1 MLVCQTPLRISFLG
15 GGTDLPEYY
24 ENAGKPG
31 RVISTAIDKYTYVVV
46 NKLFRKQWVCNY
58 SKKEICNSIDEIQH
72 EYIREVLKHFN
83 IDFGLEV
90 TTLADIPSEG
100 SGLASSSSI
109 LVGLI
114 HAVSTLVKADLNHND
129 IANLACR
136 IEMETLNKPI
146 GKQDQFAVS
155 YGGFNLISF
164 RKKGKVVVKPLE
176 VDEELERMLVL
187 VNTGIHRKS
196 SDILTDQRKNT
207 QRKVQKYD
215 RMAEYVDEGLR
226 HINAKRFE
234 DFGFTVLNSMRVKQE
249 LAKNIINDNI
259 LGLVQRCVHDVIGYK
274 ICGAG
279 GGGYLLFISD
289 NPKGIISAYPDLDT
303 FRVKFDNQGSRIIF
317 NNEK

>member
-1 MLVCQTPLRISFLG
+1 MLVCQTPLRVSFLG

-24 ENAGKPG
+24 KNASKPG
-31 RVISTAIDKYTYVVV
+31 KVISTAIDKYTYIVV
-46 NKLFRKQWVCNY
+46 NKLYRQQWVCNY

-72 EYIREVLKHFN
+72 EYIREVLKHFK
-83 IDFGLEV
+83 IDFGLEI

-114 HAVSTLVKADLNHND
+114 NAIGTLVKADLNTMD
-129 IANLACR
+129 IARLACE
-136 IEMETLNKPI
+136 IEMDVLGKPI

-155 YGGFNLISF
+155 YGGFNVNSF
-164 RKKGKVVVKPLE
+164 RKSGRVYIEKLE
-176 VDEELERMLVL
+176 IDENLEDMLVL
-187 VNTGIHRKS
+187 VNTGIHRSS
-196 SDILTDQRKNT
+196 SDILTDQKKNT

-215 RMAEYVDEGLR
+215 RIAEYVQEGLKLLKDK
-226 HINAKRFE
+226 NYV

-249 LAKNIINDNI
+249 LAKNIVNDKI
-259 LGLVQRCVHDVIGYK
+259 LQLVQRSAHNLIGYK

-279 GGGYLLFISD
+279 GGGYLLFITD
-289 NPKGIISAYPDLDT
+289 HPKNIEQAFPELDT
-303 FRVKFDNQGSRIIF
+303 FRIKFDNQGTRIIF

>member
-83 IDFGLEV
+83 IDFGLEI

-146 GKQDQFAVS
+146 GKQDQFAVCH
-155 YGGFNLISF
+155 GGFNLISF
-164 RKKGKVVVKPLE
+164 RKKDKVEVKPLE

-215 RMAEYVDEGLR
+215 RIAEYVDEGLK
-226 HINAKRFE
+226 HLTAKNFL

-259 LGLVQRCVHDVIGYK
+259 LGLVQRCAHDVIGYK

-279 GGGYLLFISD
+279 GGGYLLFITE
-289 NPKGIISAYPDLDT
+289 NPKGIVSCYHDLDT

>member
-164 RKKGKVVVKPLE
+164 MKKGKVVVKPLE

-215 RMAEYVDEGLR
+215 RMAEYVDEGLK
-226 HINAKRFE
+226 HLTAKRFE
-234 DFGFTVLNSMRVKQE
+234 DFGFTVLNSMRIKQE
-249 LAKNIINDNI
+249 LARNIINDNI
-259 LGLVQRCVHDVIGYK
+259 LYIIQRSVHDVIGYK

-289 NPKGIISAYPDLDT
+289 NPKGIISAYSDLDT
-303 FRVKFDNQGSRIIF
+303 FRVKFDNQGTRIIF

>member
-215 RMAEYVDEGLR
+215 RMAEYVDEGLK
-226 HINAKRFE
+226 HLTAKRFE
-234 DFGFTVLNSMRVKQE
+234 DFGFTVLNSMRIKQE
-249 LAKNIINDNI
+249 LARNIINDNI
-259 LGLVQRCVHDVIGYK
+259 LYIIQRSVHDVIGYK

-289 NPKGIISAYPDLDT
+289 NPKGIISAYSDLDT
-303 FRVKFDNQGSRIIF
+303 FRVKFDNQGTRIIF